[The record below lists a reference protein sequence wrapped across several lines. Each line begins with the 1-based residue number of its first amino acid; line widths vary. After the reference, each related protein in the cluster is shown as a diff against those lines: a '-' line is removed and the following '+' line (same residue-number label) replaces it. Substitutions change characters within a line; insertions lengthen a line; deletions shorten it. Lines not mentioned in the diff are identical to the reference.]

1 MSPRH
6 KQSDASTI
14 KSQVIRL
21 RVTASEAQKFKDRAA
36 EAGCKSISEYIRL
49 RIISEEISV
58 SVDNI
63 SVDTAEVET
72 KIAKMK

>member
-6 KQSDASTI
+6 KRSDASTI
-14 KSQVIRL
+14 KSQVICL

-36 EAGCKSISEYIRL
+36 EAGCKSIS
-49 RIISEEISV
+49 
-58 SVDNI
+58 VDNI

>member
-36 EAGCKSISEYIRL
+36 EARCKSSEYIRL

-72 KIAKMK
+72 KTAKMK